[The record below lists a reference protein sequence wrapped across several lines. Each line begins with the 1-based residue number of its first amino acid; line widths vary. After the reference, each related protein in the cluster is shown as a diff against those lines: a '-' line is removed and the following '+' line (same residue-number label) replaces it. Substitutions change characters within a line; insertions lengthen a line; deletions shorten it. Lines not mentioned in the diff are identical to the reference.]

1 MTRARNLSA
10 IAGTA
15 VVGATAGH
23 LAWDM
28 AMGPGTQAAQG
39 LKEAMD
45 PDTGW
50 EAAKAVCPANATG
63 MDAADSAETK
73 GATTMQATDYDM
85 DEIQEALAELIKD
98 STTAAEKLADEM
110 RVDRSTV
117 YRWASGLRQP
127 MRALQPVLYG
137 ILRDRGYLDGDRN

>member
-1 MTRARNLSA
+1 
-10 IAGTA
+10 
-15 VVGATAGH
+15 
-23 LAWDM
+23 
-28 AMGPGTQAAQG
+28 
-39 LKEAMD
+39 
-45 PDTGW
+45 
-50 EAAKAVCPANATG
+50 
-63 MDAADSAETK
+63 
-73 GATTMQATDYDM
+73 MQATDYDM